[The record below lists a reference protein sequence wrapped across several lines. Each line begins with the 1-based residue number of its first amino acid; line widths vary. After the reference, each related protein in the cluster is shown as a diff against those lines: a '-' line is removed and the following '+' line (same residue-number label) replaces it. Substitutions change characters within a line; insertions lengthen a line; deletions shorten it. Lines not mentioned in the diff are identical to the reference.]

1 VVAAIADGTTNTSQ
15 QHLTIKT
22 THLITAPTRPLGR
35 LEFIL
40 LMAAMSALDAFSI
53 DAMMPALE
61 QIGDDLQVTVE
72 NHRQFV
78 ITALFLGFSVGVLFY
93 GFLADRYGRRRP
105 VIAGFIVYGL
115 GSVACLLADSF
126 SVMLAGRVLQGLGA
140 AGPYVLSIAI
150 VRDSFKGDEMARL
163 LSLIMMVFIGIP
175 MIAPFIGQGLLLLA
189 GWRSIFAALMIF
201 ALLTL
206 IWFASR
212 QPESLAPHDRQ
223 PLSLSQIGRS
233 IVTVL
238 SHPVSCRYLIVIGL
252 LAGAFIAY
260 LSTAQQVF
268 QGMYQLGARFPVAF
282 ASLGAVFG
290 VASFANS
297 RLVMRIAPHVLVKFA
312 IAALVLSS
320 LVYLLVYRDHS
331 ALPPLPAHLLY
342 LSVMMAAFAF
352 LFGNVTS
359 LAMEPMG
366 HIAGAASSVVNSL
379 STVIAITIAA
389 MIGSQLGSTTHPVVL
404 GFGLLSAIALAICV
418 TVKHTHNTD
427 ATSAHP

>member
-1 VVAAIADGTTNTSQ
+1 
-15 QHLTIKT
+15 
-22 THLITAPTRPLGR
+22 
-35 LEFIL
+35 
-40 LMAAMSALDAFSI
+40 MAAMSALDAFSI

-61 QIGDDLQVTVE
+61 QIGDDLHVTVE

-93 GFLADRYGRRRP
+93 GFLADRFGRRMP
-105 VIAGFIVYGL
+105 VIGGFIVYGL
-115 GSVACLLADSF
+115 GTLACLLADTF
-126 SVMLAGRVLQGLGA
+126 ALMLAGRILQGLGA
-140 AGPYVLSIAI
+140 AGPYVLSITI

-163 LSLIMMVFIGIP
+163 LSLVMMVFIGIP

-189 GWRSIFAALMIF
+189 GWRSIFAALMVF

-206 IWFASR
+206 VWFARR
-212 QPESLAPHDRQ
+212 QPETLATADRQ
-223 PLSLSQIGRS
+223 PLSLAQIGRS
-233 IVTVL
+233 ITTVL
-238 SHPVSCRYLIVIGL
+238 SHPVTCRYLIVIGL

-268 QGMYQLGARFPVAF
+268 QDMYQLGTRFPVVF
-282 ASLGAVFG
+282 ASLAAVFG

-297 RLVMRIAPHVLVKFA
+297 RLVMRIVPQTLVKCA
-312 IAALVLSS
+312 TGALLLSS
-320 LVYLLVYRDHS
+320 LCYLLAYRDFS
-331 ALPPLPAHLLY
+331 VLPPLPVHLLY

-379 STVIAITIAA
+379 STVIAIAIAA
-389 MIGSQLGSTTHPVVL
+389 LIGSRLDSTTHPVVL
-404 GFGLLSAIALAICV
+404 GFGLLSGIALAICLSAN
-418 TVKHTHNTD
+418 HTDNTKVP
-427 ATSAHP
+427 SAHT